1 MKLKNI
7 GKVYPSPP
15 SSSSSSCEDYLS
27 VLKLLPAAILAI
39 ASVLSLEDREVLAY
53 MITRSLNTTT
63 TTTDAASLMSQD
75 FSSKKKASKKP
86 PPAAVKMAPKGG
98 GSAYK
103 PPILDCDCFDCYTI
117 YWFRW
122 DSSPNRERIHQVIE
136 AFEDHLTQG
145 ETKKPSKKS
154 ARLKRKDGNGKMAT
168 RVADVPVV
176 EPPGQPDHDAPV
188 LECPNK
194 EAPVCAASTDDK
206 EVKEEAVEMAEEA
219 TEVFPVADS
228 DEDIQTMGT
237 SEAAVTTAA
246 TSNHKGLA
254 RKVLPD
260 VLGLLNSRLWGLWN
274 PNVYIFLL

>member
-7 GKVYPSPP
+7 GKVYPSP
-15 SSSSSSCEDYLS
+15 SSSYFSSSSSCEDYLS

-53 MITRSLNTTT
+53 MITRSLKTTT
-63 TTTDAASLMSQD
+63 TTTAAASLMSQD
-75 FSSKKKASKKP
+75 FSSKKKTSKKAP
-86 PPAAVKMAPKGG
+86 PDAEKMGSKGG
-98 GSAYK
+98 GSAHK
-103 PPILDCDCFDCYTI
+103 PPIFDCDCFDCYTI

-136 AFEDHLTQG
+136 AFEDNLTHG

-168 RVADVPVV
+168 RVADVSVV
-176 EPPGQPDHDAPV
+176 EPPGQPDHEAPGLELLNKDAPV
-188 LECPNK
+188 F
-194 EAPVCAASTDDK
+194 AASTDDK
-206 EVKEEAVEMAEEA
+206 EVKEEAAEKAEV
-219 TEVFPVADS
+219 TEVFPLAVS
-228 DEDIQTMGT
+228 DEDVQTMGT
-237 SEAAVTTAA
+237 SEATVTTAA

-260 VLGLLNSRLWGLWN
+260 VLGLFNSRLWGLWN
-274 PNVYIFLL
+274 PNV